1 MIWGMY
7 LPRGGGP
14 YGPDGDYEGPVDI
27 YGDGWLHRL
36 IKYGCEELSDE
47 QRAFYGDGRRYAF
60 CAIKKFHKE
69 NGYRGP
75 SPDDRIVQPIEKH
88 EPPLFFQLKR
98 GYREL
103 SSIISL
109 PGRIWAV
116 DESVKQ
122 IIERLEPSLHSFYP
136 VEIRMR
142 RGKVYPVQYYVLVVG
157 KYLESFSPE
166 ESDPYSFKPQEANG
180 VRWYIL
186 HGYKA
191 EVTGLAFR
199 KAMHANVHLWRERG
213 LEEWLICLSG
223 ELESALR
230 EAKLKLPKYYRMI
243 EV

>member
-27 YGDGWLHRL
+27 DGDGWLHRL

-166 ESDPYSFKPQEANG
+166 ESQRTSMARARSGRMADLSFRRTRICSQRGKTQATQILSHDRSLIENRLNG
-180 VRWYIL
+180 
-186 HGYKA
+186 
-191 EVTGLAFR
+191 
-199 KAMHANVHLWRERG
+199 RG
-213 LEEWLICLSG
+213 RQTLLFCRQSH
-223 ELESALR
+223 ESAHG
-230 EAKLKLPKYYRMI
+230 
-243 EV
+243 